1 GDTLTLVG
9 SAPTIRVG
17 DGSAAGAAMTA
28 TIDTAI
34 AGSDGLRK
42 ADAGTLVLTGDNTY
56 AGGTTITGGT
66 LQVSADANLGAAGG
80 GIVLDGGSLAGTGTF
95 ATVRDIALGAAG
107 GRLLADTAFTVD
119 GAISGAGTLHT
130 SGLVTLT
137 NGGNSVASLA
147 ID

>member
-1 GDTLTLVG
+1 WTDADATLSAAMQPQPGFAIFGGSSGTVTVDNGAGAVVASGMQFASDGYRLTGDTLTLVG

-56 AGGTTITGGT
+56 
-66 LQVSADANLGAAGG
+66 
-80 GIVLDGGSLAGTGTF
+80 
-95 ATVRDIALGAAG
+95 
-107 GRLLADTAFTVD
+107 
-119 GAISGAGTLHT
+119 
-130 SGLVTLT
+130 
-137 NGGNSVASLA
+137 
-147 ID
+147 